1 MVSDLPDVCHIP
13 ESPGFTEKFT
23 MLTQRIGG
31 YENFSIYG
39 IIDRNIC
46 ELFTNVVGINDRR
59 SFMTMTNTFFFTG
72 GNYINSIDLLQTD
85 GTKIKGT
92 LRVRQIFP
100 DDLPY
105 TTKSSDSSTD
115 EPTTDL

>member
-1 MVSDLPDVCHIP
+1 
-13 ESPGFTEKFT
+13 
-23 MLTQRIGG
+23 MLSQRIGG

-46 ELFTNVVGINDRR
+46 ELFVNVVGINDRR
-59 SFMTMTNTFFFTG
+59 AFMTMTNTFFFTG
-72 GNYINSIDLLQTD
+72 GNFISSVDLLQQHN
-85 GTKIKGT
+85 TKINGT
-92 LRVRQIFP
+92 LKVRQISP
-100 DDLPY
+100 DDLTY